1 MYLYFKIWPNI
12 VIINLHFSECCNIL
26 LINWEGAGAKPDT
39 YVNQYSGTK
48 YGHPKFSI
56 REGDANSLYF
66 KNGKWIIGGEF
77 GHVVGVSNTSP
88 KCPEMVQSWSTG
100 PNTSY
105 GFRFVKGKI
114 RCAVEDQ
121 ALERSE

>member
-1 MYLYFKIWPNI
+1 MAW
-12 VIINLHFSECCNIL
+12 INTPLATVTKTKKRLLQLLKFSIDSAL
-26 LINWEGAGAKPDT
+26 
-39 YVNQYSGTK
+39 Q
-48 YGHPKFSI
+48 KFSI

-105 GFRFVKGKI
+105 GFRLVKGKM

-121 ALERSE
+121 ALERSEWLQ